1 MNDFQFIKVNEDST
15 IKVEYRTTNYT
26 NISNPDGLTGQE
38 LIAFVSEKITELSAD
53 DVFINPEIDIL
64 KTLGIE
70 HTIPEIPELVIM
82 EIVETVLPTTE

>member
-1 MNDFQFIKVNEDST
+1 MNNFQFIKVNEDST

-38 LIAFVSEKITELSAD
+38 LIAFVSEKITELSTD
-53 DVFINPEIDIL
+53 DVFINPESDIL
-64 KTLGIE
+64 LTLGIQQ
-70 HTIPEIPELVIM
+70 TIPVMNIM

>member
-53 DVFINPEIDIL
+53 DVFINPESDIL
-64 KTLGIE
+64 LTLGIQQ
-70 HTIPEIPELVIM
+70 TIPEMNIM

>member
-70 HTIPEIPELVIM
+70 QTIPEMNIM

>member
-53 DVFINPEIDIL
+53 DVIIDPENDIL
-64 KTLGIE
+64 ITLGIE
-70 HTIPEIPELVIM
+70 EPIREMLIM
-82 EIVETVLPTTE
+82 DVVENVVPTTE

>member
-53 DVFINPEIDIL
+53 DVIIDPENDIL
-64 KTLGIE
+64 ITLGIE
-70 HTIPEIPELVIM
+70 EPIREMLIM
-82 EIVETVLPTTE
+82 EVVENVVPTTE

>member
-15 IKVEYRTTNYT
+15 IKVEYKTTNYT
-26 NISNPDGLTGQE
+26 YISNPDGLTGQE

-53 DVFINPEIDIL
+53 EVFINPESDIL
-64 KTLGIE
+64 LTLGIQQ
-70 HTIPEIPELVIM
+70 TIPVMNTM

>member
-15 IKVEYRTTNYT
+15 IKVEYKTTNYT

-70 HTIPEIPELVIM
+70 HTIPEMTIM

>member
-53 DVFINPEIDIL
+53 DVIINPESDIL
-64 KTLGIE
+64 LTLGIQQ
-70 HTIPEIPELVIM
+70 TIPVMNTM
-82 EIVETVLPTTE
+82 EIVETVLPTT

>member
-53 DVFINPEIDIL
+53 DVIINPENDIL
-64 KTLGIE
+64 ITLGIE
-70 HTIPEIPELVIM
+70 EPIREMLIIEV
-82 EIVETVLPTTE
+82 VENLIPTTE

>member
-15 IKVEYRTTNYT
+15 IKVEYKTTNYT

-53 DVFINPEIDIL
+53 EVFILSLIHI
-64 KTLGIE
+64 
-70 HTIPEIPELVIM
+70 
-82 EIVETVLPTTE
+82 

>member
-15 IKVEYRTTNYT
+15 IKVEYKTTNYT

-53 DVFINPEIDIL
+53 EVFINPESDIL
-64 KTLGIE
+64 LTLGIQQ
-70 HTIPEIPELVIM
+70 TIPVMNTM

>member
-15 IKVEYRTTNYT
+15 IKVEYKTTNYT

-70 HTIPEIPELVIM
+70 QTIPEMTIM

>member
-1 MNDFQFIKVNEDST
+1 M
-15 IKVEYRTTNYT
+15 
-26 NISNPDGLTGQE
+26 
-38 LIAFVSEKITELSAD
+38 IAFVSEKITELSAD

-64 KTLGIE
+64 KTLGNE

>member
-70 HTIPEIPELVIM
+70 QTIPEMTIM

>member
-70 HTIPEIPELVIM
+70 HTIPEMTIM
-82 EIVETVLPTTE
+82 EIVETVLPTT

>member
-70 HTIPEIPELVIM
+70 HTIPEMTIM

>member
-53 DVFINPEIDIL
+53 DVFINPESDIL
-64 KTLGIE
+64 LTLGIQQ
-70 HTIPEIPELVIM
+70 TIPEMTIM

>member
-1 MNDFQFIKVNEDST
+1 MNNFQFIKVNEDST
-15 IKVEYRTTNYT
+15 IKVEYKTTNYT

-53 DVFINPEIDIL
+53 EVFINPESDIL
-64 KTLGIE
+64 LTLGIQQ
-70 HTIPEIPELVIM
+70 TIPVMNTM

>member
-38 LIAFVSEKITELSAD
+38 LIAFVFKKVNELSAD
-53 DVFINPEIDIL
+53 DVFINPEPGIL
-64 KTLGIE
+64 ETLGVQQ
-70 HTIPEIPELVIM
+70 TIPEMTIM
-82 EIVETVLPTTE
+82 EIVETVLPTT

>member
-38 LIAFVSEKITELSAD
+38 LIAFVSGKITELSAD
-53 DVFINPEIDIL
+53 DVSINPESDIL
-64 KTLGIE
+64 LTLGIQQ
-70 HTIPEIPELVIM
+70 TIPVMNTM
-82 EIVETVLPTTE
+82 EIVETVLPTT

>member
-53 DVFINPEIDIL
+53 DVIIDPENDIL
-64 KTLGIE
+64 ITLGIE
-70 HTIPEIPELVIM
+70 EPIREMIIM
-82 EIVETVLPTTE
+82 EVVENVVPTTE

>member
-38 LIAFVSEKITELSAD
+38 LIAFVSDAEL
-53 DVFINPEIDIL
+53 
-64 KTLGIE
+64 
-70 HTIPEIPELVIM
+70 
-82 EIVETVLPTTE
+82 

>member
-38 LIAFVSEKITELSAD
+38 LIAFVSEKIIELSAD
-53 DVFINPEIDIL
+53 DVIINPENGIL
-64 KTLGIE
+64 ITLGIE
-70 HTIPEIPELVIM
+70 EPTREMVIM
-82 EIVETVLPTTE
+82 EVVETVLPTTE

>member
-53 DVFINPEIDIL
+53 EVFINPESDIL
-64 KTLGIE
+64 LTLGIQQ
-70 HTIPEIPELVIM
+70 TIPVMNTM

>member
-38 LIAFVSEKITELSAD
+38 LIAFVSEKLTELSAD
-53 DVFINPEIDIL
+53 DVFINPESDIL
-64 KTLGIE
+64 LTLGIQQ
-70 HTIPEIPELVIM
+70 TIPEMNIM

>member
-38 LIAFVSEKITELSAD
+38 LIAFVSEKITELCAD
-53 DVFINPEIDIL
+53 DVIISPENGIL
-64 KTLGIE
+64 ITLGIE
-70 HTIPEIPELVIM
+70 EPTREMVIM
-82 EIVETVLPTTE
+82 EVVENVIPTTE

>member
-53 DVFINPEIDIL
+53 DVSINPESDIL
-64 KTLGIE
+64 LTLGIQQ
-70 HTIPEIPELVIM
+70 TIPVMNTM
-82 EIVETVLPTTE
+82 EIVETVLPTT

>member
-15 IKVEYRTTNYT
+15 IKVEYKTTNYT
-26 NISNPDGLTGQE
+26 NISNPNGLTGQE
-38 LIAFVSEKITELSAD
+38 LVAFVSEKITELSAD

-70 HTIPEIPELVIM
+70 QTIPEMTIM

>member
-70 HTIPEIPELVIM
+70 QIIPEMTIM

>member
-15 IKVEYRTTNYT
+15 IKVEYKTTNYT

-38 LIAFVSEKITELSAD
+38 LIAFVSEKLTELSAD
-53 DVFINPEIDIL
+53 DVFINPESDIL
-64 KTLGIE
+64 LTLGIQQ
-70 HTIPEIPELVIM
+70 TIPEMNIM